1 MPEETTLLHDIF
13 YYTSLATMVACYH
26 YVIYKFAWGRGYLE
40 AFLKDEKTL
49 SLLNKLSEE
58 YIKHIDKNK

>member
-26 YVIYKFAWGRGYLE
+26 YVIYKFAWGRGYIN
-40 AFLKDEKTL
+40 A
-49 SLLNKLSEE
+49 LL
-58 YIKHIDKNK
+58 KNKDSLKVIEDLVYKYVENKKDK